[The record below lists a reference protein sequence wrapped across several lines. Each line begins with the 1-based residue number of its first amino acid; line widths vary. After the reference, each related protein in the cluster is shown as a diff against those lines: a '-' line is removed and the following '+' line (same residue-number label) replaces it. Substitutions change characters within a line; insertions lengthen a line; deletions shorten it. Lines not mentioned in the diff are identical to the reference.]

1 MAKRFRQQERFAAE
15 YSPLYSH
22 LFGAA
27 AHWLEDE
34 KENNPFAAWLLR
46 ASENRETFDVPL
58 LLLAGVHKALL
69 AAHPAASLLV
79 PYFSTVGGTASP
91 DKKLVD
97 LFGEVVQSLADE
109 LATFIQGALV
119 QTNESARGLC
129 WLLPACFSGWEDI
142 HLVELGASAGLN
154 LVADKRHYHL
164 VSRFDPRV
172 YRDPPWSEEFGT
184 GETGQFVVTSLNEM
198 PFCEESKLSRIVSR
212 IAGDIVPF
220 LLKTREDELALSAF
234 VWGDQPERLAMLQKG
249 IEALREVNKG
259 SVPVQQ
265 AAVKLPGELAS
276 FLQRHA
282 SPPDKVPLLVYNTYL
297 YQYLPDKGATMLPQM
312 ASWAR
317 NQARTVLWLQWERLP
332 EMNKPSMLG
341 WLAWTADI
349 WHKDRHEHFHLAWV
363 HPHGNAVKW
372 LDGIFALLEYWGH

>member
-1 MAKRFRQQERFAAE
+1 
-15 YSPLYSH
+15 
-22 LFGAA
+22 
-27 AHWLEDE
+27 
-34 KENNPFAAWLLR
+34 
-46 ASENRETFDVPL
+46 
-58 LLLAGVHKALL
+58 
-69 AAHPAASLLV
+69 
-79 PYFSTVGGTASP
+79 
-91 DKKLVD
+91 
-97 LFGEVVQSLADE
+97 
-109 LATFIQGALV
+109 
-119 QTNESARGLC
+119 
-129 WLLPACFSGWEDI
+129 
-142 HLVELGASAGLN
+142 
-154 LVADKRHYHL
+154 
-164 VSRFDPRV
+164 
-172 YRDPPWSEEFGT
+172 
-184 GETGQFVVTSLNEM
+184 
-198 PFCEESKLSRIVSR
+198 
-212 IAGDIVPF
+212 
-220 LLKTREDELALSAF
+220 
-234 VWGDQPERLAMLQKG
+234 MLQKG